1 MRASRSCPQTDW
13 SSDFGNCALELL
25 NNARSQL
32 LPPLEAVIE
41 SFDETADTAALAFFT
56 LILTNLHGLQ
66 DDGDLM
72 GLFFELSTTA
82 FQGFVFSPAQAQLVD
97 SLLAAAE
104 NIAFTL
110 SAPGDNPH

>member
-1 MRASRSCPQTDW
+1 MLASRSCLQTDRCVG
-13 SSDFGNCALELL
+13 FGNCPLELL

-41 SFDETADTAALAFFT
+41 SFDETADTAPLAFFT

-82 FQGFVFSPAQAQLVD
+82 FQGFDFSPAQAQLVD

-104 NIAFTL
+104 NIAFAL